1 MSRKCSNCGESIA
14 DDSLFCPKCGSY
26 TKDNQK
32 PRSFPLKWIAI
43 AGIIIVLAVV
53 AGYAIS
59 NHNSKTD
66 TTLVMLSDSNLD
78 SSNQYRVALKDAG
91 NNPLKD
97 KFIVVEFGNNTY
109 KLKTDDN
116 GTASINLTLSDGSHE
131 IKSYY
136 KGDDTY
142 NDAHSSDIIV
152 K

>member
-1 MSRKCSNCGESIA
+1 
-14 DDSLFCPKCGSY
+14 
-26 TKDNQK
+26 
-32 PRSFPLKWIAI
+32 
-43 AGIIIVLAVV
+43 
-53 AGYAIS
+53 
-59 NHNSKTD
+59 
-66 TTLVMLSDSNLD
+66 MLSDSNLD

-109 KLKTDDN
+109 KLKTDGN